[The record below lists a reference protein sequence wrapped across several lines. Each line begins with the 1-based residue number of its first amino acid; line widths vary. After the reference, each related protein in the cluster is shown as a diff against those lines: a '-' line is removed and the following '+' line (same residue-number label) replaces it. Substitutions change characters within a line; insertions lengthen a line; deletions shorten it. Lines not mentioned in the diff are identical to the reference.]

1 MTGMIDFVEA
11 DKTGEPF
18 QKESKVRKRQED
30 ACMCC
35 SGGGMAQQTNRR
47 YCTKMTDII
56 NRACS
61 HLAAR
66 KEPVSDTDRY
76 QMEKMGVKF
85 RDL

>member
-56 NRACS
+56 NRAR
-61 HLAAR
+61 AR
-66 KEPVSDTDRY
+66 IWRQGKSRFQIQTDCRWRRW
-76 QMEKMGVKF
+76 V
-85 RDL
+85 